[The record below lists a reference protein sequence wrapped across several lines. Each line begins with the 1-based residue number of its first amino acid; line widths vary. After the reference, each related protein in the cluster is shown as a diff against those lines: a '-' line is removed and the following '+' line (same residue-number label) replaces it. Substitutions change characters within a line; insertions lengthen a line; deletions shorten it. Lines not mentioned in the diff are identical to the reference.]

1 MAPRSLRCGFH
12 WAAAAL
18 AVGLW
23 AGGGFPARAQFFPF
37 FGQPARPRPATQPQP
52 QPRPLTLA
60 QVRAVLAQEGAQLIG
75 RPRQRGQDIVAIG
88 GDDQGNRKR
97 FTLDATTGEVLDVTV
112 LVRREA
118 PPAAPGAGALA
129 PPGAPLS
136 APQHGPDGSAAPVR
150 GHDRSG
156 FAAGLVQLRRGIR
169 RQLRRFGA
177 QPDPAAAS
185 AGGAQGRAPA
195 AIRAKKIGRLKQ
207 APDRSH
213 TERNY
218 AAFCDSTGRGAPCS
232 IGMARGR
239 CASGISRTRST

>member
-37 FGQPARPRPATQPQP
+37 FGQPARPRPATQP

-136 APQHGPDGSAAPVR
+136 APQHGPDGSAAP
-150 GHDRSG
+150 
-156 FAAGLVQLRRGIR
+156 
-169 RQLRRFGA
+169 
-177 QPDPAAAS
+177 AAATT
-185 AGGAQGRAPA
+185 APA
-195 AIRAKKIGRLKQ
+195 SSNSGATSGANSEDSALSPIRPQ
-207 APDRSH
+207 HP
-213 TERNY
+213 
-218 AAFCDSTGRGAPCS
+218 RGAPKVEPLPQ
-232 IGMARGR
+232 
-239 CASGISRTRST
+239 